1 MVSKKKK
8 RKIIYQD
15 KVFYW
20 FVRRNA
26 EGIPRIHL
34 LSEDKKIRLE
44 RPLFDCEVPVGSLY
58 IRQLLQ
64 EYFAQKAQGCIDD
77 TGQKC

>member
-15 KVFYW
+15 RVFYW
-20 FVRRNA
+20 FVKRNA
-26 EGIPRIHL
+26 EGIPGIFL
-34 LSEDKKIRLE
+34 LSEDKKIRFE
-44 RPLFDCEVPVGSLY
+44 RPLFDREVPVSSLY

-64 EYFAQKAQGCIDD
+64 EYFAEKDPDCIDGI
-77 TGQKC
+77 GQKC